1 MKKAIKKPITRKS
14 GKFPRRK
21 SVKTEACQ
29 FTPCFIAVHARTL
42 YRMVIWVHGRTA
54 RDSCVWSDNAVIWL
68 NQSNKLHIKL
78 IESFLMAILCPIV
91 LLRKIRLPSN
101 HVLKIPRPIVFFP
114 VRARAHSL
122 KFSHIIL
129 GSIIGVTSER
139 NLCALNYMMRGVSPK
154 LGSIKYIIQRI
165 WTDRQASGVFQLER

>member
-1 MKKAIKKPITRKS
+1 MWKNAIQKPITRKS

-29 FTPCFIAVHARTL
+29 FTPCFIAVHARTPRL
-42 YRMVIWVHGRTA
+42 SHGYFSA
-54 RDSCVWSDNAVIWL
+54 RYNGAWWDNALIWFL
-68 NQSNKLHIKL
+68 QGNKLHIKL
-78 IESFLMAILCPIV
+78 IESFLMAILCPIE

-101 HVLKIPRPIVFFP
+101 HVLKIPRPIVFFL